1 MEDNVGARLMNS
13 SGEYEKIKD
22 DGEKISSQRYFVEE
36 AEEKNFVAKSK
47 VEKIIVE
54 SGKVEDKESE
64 KRESFF
70 DKLLKIFK
78 K

>member
-1 MEDNVGARLMNS
+1 MNS

-22 DGEKISSQRYFVEE
+22 DGEKISSQSYFVKE
-36 AEEKNFVAKSK
+36 AEEKNFAAKSK
-47 VEKIIVE
+47 VEKIIVNKE
-54 SGKVEDKESE
+54 KVEYKESE

-70 DKLLKIFK
+70 GKLLKIFK